1 MTTRKE
7 LSKKLVEI
15 ISDYPEQLTSII
27 DELTFKLNKIQLDE
41 LEDTITNNYEM
52 EA

>member
-7 LSKKLVEI
+7 LSKALVEI

-27 DELTFKLNKIQLDE
+27 DELTFKLNRTQLNE
-41 LEDTITNNYEM
+41 LEKLITNHYEKV
-52 EA
+52 